1 MDVNSA
7 FRQVGV
13 APDRAAVFAYRLVD
27 LIFVDICLQFGW
39 RGVVASTIQEAHW
52 ATTWASAGISVAAYE
67 ATSHVGAARPTGK
80 VVEPLPRDVDCR
92 RGNKG
97 ERDLEWVVFFVVDD
111 ILLEGVRSDVQ
122 SAEHFSSGRVF
133 AGNG

>member
-1 MDVNSA
+1 MGGSSKHNPGSA
-7 FRQVGV
+7 SGNDVGV
-13 APDRAAVFAYRLVD
+13 S
-27 LIFVDICLQFGW
+27 GK
-39 RGVVASTIQEAHW
+39 
-52 ATTWASAGISVAAYE
+52 VAAYE